1 MCLFVFY
8 PLKSVRYNY
17 NSLSMLEPDEITE
30 RISAHS
36 SGVTAARPSVELVE
50 DEDRKNSTG

>member
-36 SGVTAARPSVELVE
+36 SGVTATRLSVELVE
-50 DEDRKNSTG
+50 DED